1 MWRRKKP
8 DTADIQAQILDAQH
22 SQANAM
28 EALQAEKRR
37 QPRIESLVSYL
48 QERREQN
55 GFGEDFTISQIP
67 RI

>member
-1 MWRRKKP
+1 
-8 DTADIQAQILDAQH
+8 
-22 SQANAM
+22 M